1 MNTNNGW
8 KLVPVV
14 PTDEME
20 VAAENDYEQTG
31 ATFPRWKSAYAAMLA
46 AAPAAPGSPASTQPI
61 ERDWELSCFYCNGS
75 GHVFVKRQVA
85 ELATDVQEFKED
97 CEGCDGRGFTIA
109 FEDIP
114 GIDAYVK
121 SRRPAPASAQEDAK
135 DEQARGRGDVLE
147 VARETG
153 LRSYLHG
160 VNAMEARM
168 LLQRFVDAL
177 SAAAPAAGDARAWQ
191 GLTDAERDGY
201 VGELVDYGTE
211 FVSPLYSV
219 VESIEKRL
227 REKNAAAQQGGE

>member
-8 KLVPVV
+8 LDIASAPKDGTEILAWRHDCGQFIASYTSADSFPM
-14 PTDEME
+14 TQDE
-20 VAAENDYEQTG
+20 
-31 ATFPRWKSAYAAMLA
+31 L
-46 AAPAAPGSPASTQPI
+46 
-61 ERDWELSCFYCNGS
+61 
-75 GHVFVKRQVA
+75 
-85 ELATDVQEFKED
+85 
-97 CEGCDGRGFTIA
+97 
-109 FEDIP
+109 
-114 GIDAYVK
+114 DAYDEETLFAK
-121 SRRPAPASAQEDAK
+121 DWFTQWPQALRLEGSEAPTLWQPMPADPCLTCGGHGLIGGLTPHSGYDAEPCPECTPPASAQDDAK
-135 DEQARGRGDVLE
+135 DEQARGQVDVLE